1 MIKETKKSP
10 AIRFR
15 GFDGKWI
22 EEKYGKIFSEVKS
35 GLSRSLDIED
45 IGIPVVRANNISD
58 GNLDLFH
65 DVRYWYDND
74 PKGADIN
81 NYLVEKNDIL
91 INFINSESRMGT
103 AAFVDIVPFRK
114 TIYTTNILR
123 VRVNKGYDSKFVF
136 YTTQQEQY
144 KEYIHSIT
152 KTAINQA
159 SFTTVDLKKY
169 KLSIPKYE
177 EQKHISGLMTCV
189 DNLITLHQRKLDQLK
204 TLKKYFLQNMFPAK
218 GEKVPRIRFKGF
230 TGDWEQRKL
239 KDIANVIDPHP
250 SHRAP
255 AATET
260 GIPFIGIG
268 DVDEA
273 GNINHSTA
281 RIVDEK
287 IYDEHHK
294 RYDLSIPSIGISRVA
309 SLGKVIRLRND
320 IGKYA
325 VSPTMSIIQF
335 YPGVDG
341 DYVYS
346 CISSPLFQKQ
356 FSSQSNGSTRQS
368 VGIQD
373 LRELIVLIPPI
384 VNEQKEIG
392 TFFWNFDNLI
402 PLHQHKLDQ
411 LQTLKKFMLQ
421 NLFI

>member
-204 TLKKYFLQNMFPAK
+204 KLKKYFLQNMFPAK

-239 KDIANVIDPHP
+239 STLFEKFDDGDWIEAKNQSSAGFRLVQTGNVGVTEYIDKPDNKKWVSEDTFNKLHCEEIFSGDILISRLPEPAG
-250 SHRAP
+250 RACIVP
-255 AATET
+255 ET
-260 GIPFIGIG
+260 GTRMITA
-268 DVDEA
+268 VDCTIARTTAENSRDFLVQCLATPGYFKWVNTCLA
-273 GNINHSTA
+273 GGTRQ
-281 RIVDEK
+281 RISKSALANYEIMVPTIE
-287 IYDEHHK
+287 EQT
-294 RYDLSIPSIGISRVA
+294 SIG
-309 SLGKVIRLRND
+309 
-320 IGKYA
+320 
-325 VSPTMSIIQF
+325 
-335 YPGVDG
+335 
-341 DYVYS
+341 VYFKT
-346 CISSPLFQKQ
+346 I
-356 FSSQSNGSTRQS
+356 
-368 VGIQD
+368 D
-373 LRELIVLIPPI
+373 HLI
-384 VNEQKEIG
+384 
-392 TFFWNFDNLI
+392 T
-402 PLHQHKLDQ
+402 LHQRKLDQ
-411 LQTLKKFMLQ
+411 LQTMKKFMLQ
-421 NLFI
+421 NMFI

>member
-189 DNLITLHQRKLDQLK
+189 DNLITLHQRKLDQL
-204 TLKKYFLQNMFPAK
+204 Q
-218 GEKVPRIRFKGF
+218 
-230 TGDWEQRKL
+230 
-239 KDIANVIDPHP
+239 
-250 SHRAP
+250 
-255 AATET
+255 
-260 GIPFIGIG
+260 
-268 DVDEA
+268 
-273 GNINHSTA
+273 
-281 RIVDEK
+281 
-287 IYDEHHK
+287 
-294 RYDLSIPSIGISRVA
+294 
-309 SLGKVIRLRND
+309 
-320 IGKYA
+320 
-325 VSPTMSIIQF
+325 TM
-335 YPGVDG
+335 
-341 DYVYS
+341 
-346 CISSPLFQKQ
+346 
-356 FSSQSNGSTRQS
+356 
-368 VGIQD
+368 
-373 LRELIVLIPPI
+373 
-384 VNEQKEIG
+384 
-392 TFFWNFDNLI
+392 
-402 PLHQHKLDQ
+402 
-411 LQTLKKFMLQ
+411 KKFMLQ
-421 NLFI
+421 NMFI

>member
-1 MIKETKKSP
+1 MPERKTPQVRFKGFTDTWEQRKLSTLTAEFRSGEGIKSDDIKENGTYPVYGGNGLRGYAEQYNHDGEYALIGRQGALCGNMNFSVGKAYFTEHAVAVKANENNDTKFLYYLLDKMNLGQYSDQSAQP
-10 AIRFR
+10 
-15 GFDGKWI
+15 
-22 EEKYGKIFSEVKS
+22 
-35 GLSRSLDIED
+35 GL
-45 IGIPVVRANNISD
+45 A
-58 GNLDLFH
+58 
-65 DVRYWYDND
+65 
-74 PKGADIN
+74 
-81 NYLVEKNDIL
+81 
-91 INFINSESRMGT
+91 
-103 AAFVDIVPFRK
+103 
-114 TIYTTNILR
+114 
-123 VRVNKGYDSKFVF
+123 VNKLSALKEFVPRK
-136 YTTQQEQY
+136 QEQIKISSY
-144 KEYIHSIT
+144 LK
-152 KTAINQA
+152 
-159 SFTTVDLKKY
+159 DLD
-169 KLSIPKYE
+169 
-177 EQKHISGLMTCV
+177 H
-189 DNLITLHQRKLDQLK
+189 LITLHQREGERLQMV
-204 TLKKYFLQNMFPAK
+204 KKSMLENCFPK
-218 GEKVPRIRFKGF
+218 NGEKVPRFRFAGF

-402 PLHQHKLDQ
+402 TLHQHKLDQ